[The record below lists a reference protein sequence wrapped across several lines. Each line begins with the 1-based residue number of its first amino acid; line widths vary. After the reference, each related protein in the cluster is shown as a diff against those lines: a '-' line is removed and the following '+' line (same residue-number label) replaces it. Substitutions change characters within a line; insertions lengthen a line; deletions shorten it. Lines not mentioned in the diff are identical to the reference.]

1 MQQACSPGAPPAAHG
16 AGDTC
21 RGSYEHTAAHP
32 PDLSCTPCMIS
43 RLPPDSWNQAESTEG
58 DRVWR
63 PEGTLR
69 SFISFLQSEIKQRG
83 IPKRQLNFNLKSR
96 CSHIATCHERPHTP
110 AEEECAPSHPW
121 PCPQSHT
128 ARLRDGT
135 LPGVLGRRRPEVPG
149 STDRQI
155 KWWERGMRRKE
166 RGRGVPGEGG

>member
-96 CSHIATCHERPHTP
+96 CSHIATCKEINLDLCCSLALPPISMHTHTHTHTHTP
-110 AEEECAPSHPW
+110 YEVCDGDAFEAMSGRIL
-121 PCPQSHT
+121 PQKRS
-128 ARLRDGT
+128 ARHLT
-135 LPGVLGRRRPEVPG
+135 
-149 STDRQI
+149 
-155 KWWERGMRRKE
+155 RGL
-166 RGRGVPGEGG
+166 VHNLTQHA